1 MQPNQSVSKR
11 PREEDNVQEQNLTIN
26 EILNSYANAN
36 SEDDSDFVPNP
47 EDEIES
53 STSSESDS
61 ESHSSEEISSSE
73 VQDNAEEVS
82 HQFKD
87 PSTKLFLIL
96 PPLQH
101 KRNKKTLYANQPERE
116 KTQEKE
122 KEKEKEQ
129 EHEKKLDRTK
139 IMSTTSNGNNIDSN
153 SNSKEQ
159 KEVGNGHWTVIR
171 LSLSSA

>member
-82 HQFKD
+82 QQFND
-87 PSTKLFLIL
+87 PSTKLFLIFPL
-96 PPLQH
+96 PLQH
-101 KRNKKTLYANQPERE
+101 KRNKKALYANQPERE

-122 KEKEKEQ
+122 EKKEQ

-159 KEVGNGHWTVIR
+159 KEVGNGH
-171 LSLSSA
+171 